1 MRKLFYILIIALAAT
16 SCAVDT
22 ECRQQIDVL
31 VGIQLKGDSLRLA
44 ADSVDY
50 EHVTFNSVRGME
62 VWGVGRDSLIVTED
76 NSVQQ
81 LRLPLRKDADT
92 TAFVLSYCGM
102 RDTLIFTYTRTDV
115 YVSLA
120 CGCAVF
126 STLDTVS
133 CPSMQFIDSL
143 QILNSAITTAKENH
157 IQLFFHKPQ
166 N

>member
-1 MRKLFYILIIALAAT
+1 MRKVFYILILALAAA

-44 ADSVDY
+44 TDSVNF
-50 EHVTFNSVRGME
+50 EHVQFTSVRGME
-62 VWGVGRDSLIVTED
+62 VWGVGRDSLILTEN

-81 LRLPLRKDADT
+81 LRLPLRKNADT
-92 TAFVLSYCGM
+92 TAFVLRYCGLQ
-102 RDTLIFTYTRTDV
+102 DTLIFTYTRTDA

-126 STLDTVS
+126 STLDSVY

-143 QILNSAITTAKENH
+143 EIINSAVTTVKENH
-157 IQLFFHKPQ
+157 LQLYFHKP
-166 N
+166 